1 MTVNAKALLD
11 RARRVIQDETNVRWP
26 LPELRLWLND
36 ALREIGLVKPTAYS
50 TSAVITLSQGTLQR
64 LPDAYTSV
72 MRIVRNLK
80 STTDSPRQGGA
91 AIRTVDRE
99 TLDAQSPNWHDG
111 TKLKYQKTVRN
122 AAFESADPRAFYVYP
137 GNDGTGVVEAIVS
150 KIPTAVPAPGSGVD
164 DINNYDVNIDI
175 HDIYSNVLLDYI
187 LFRAYSKDAQYAG
200 SAQRAA
206 AHYALFSNALGVK
219 VANEGALNPNVKP
232 TAQQENAA

>member
-11 RARRVIQDETNVRWP
+11 RARRIIQDETNVRWP

-36 ALREIGLVKPTAYS
+36 SLREIGLIKPTAYS
-50 TSAVITLSQGTLQR
+50 YSAVITLSQGTLQH

-80 STTDSPRQGGA
+80 SANESTREGGS

-99 TLDAQSPNWHDG
+99 MLDAQVPNWHDT
-111 TKLKYQKTVRN
+111 TKIKYQKTVKN
-122 AAFESADPRAFYVYP
+122 AAFEAADPRSFYVYP
-137 GNDGTGVVEAIVS
+137 GNDGTGIVEAIVS
-150 KIPTAVPAPGSGVD
+150 KLPTAVPAPASNAD
-164 DINNYDVNIDI
+164 DINSYDVNIDI
-175 HDIYSNVLLDYI
+175 HDIYSNVILDYI
-187 LFRAYSKDAQYAG
+187 LFRAYSKDANYAG

-206 AHYALFSNALGVK
+206 LYYAAFSNALGAK
-219 VANEGALNPNVKP
+219 IANETALNPNVKP

>member
-11 RARRVIQDETNVRWP
+11 RARRIIQDETNVRWP

-36 ALREIGLVKPTAYS
+36 ALREIGLIKPTAYS
-50 TSAVITLSQGTLQR
+50 TSAIITLSQGTLQR

-80 STTDSPRQGGA
+80 SSTDSPREGGA

-99 TLDAQSPNWHDG
+99 ILDAQSPFWHDAVRV
-111 TKLKYQKTVRN
+111 KYQKVVKN

-137 GNDGTGVVEAIVS
+137 GNDGTGIVEAIVS
-150 KIPTAVPAPGSGVD
+150 KIPTAVPAPGSNVD
-164 DINNYDVNIDI
+164 DINSYDVTIDI
-175 HDIYSNVLLDYI
+175 HDIYSNVLLDYM
-187 LFRAYSKDAQYAG
+187 LYRAYSKDSQYAG
-200 SAQRAA
+200 SAQRAQLY
-206 AHYALFSNALGVK
+206 YASFTNALGAK
-219 VANEGALNPNVKP
+219 VANETAFNPNVKP